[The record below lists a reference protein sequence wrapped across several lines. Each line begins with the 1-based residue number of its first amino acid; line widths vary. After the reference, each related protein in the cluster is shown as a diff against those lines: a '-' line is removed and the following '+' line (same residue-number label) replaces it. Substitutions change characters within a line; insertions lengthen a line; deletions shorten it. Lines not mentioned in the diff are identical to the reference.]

1 MVKEPEKVPLT
12 VKFSAVRVPGAVP
25 DALSSLELTAVC
37 TAVNSVVNSV
47 PFKTLLAEPDGSESL
62 LA

>member
-1 MVKEPEKVPLT
+1 MVNEPENVPVT
-12 VKFSAVRVPGAVP
+12 VKFSAVSVPVEEP
-25 DALSSLELTAVC
+25 PALSSLELTAVC

-47 PFKTLLAEPDGSESL
+47 PFKTLFADPDGSESL